1 MKLVFPTF
9 CRDADITNSRVLG
22 AEVVGENIDLA
33 YRLERRLTRAVR
45 PEDCIR
51 RALTIQGETRA
62 VTLETQK
69 LQFAIAISLGD
80 VWIEIQKVV
89 NVAAIAGKVDHLPV
103 GDSSADSLIGGI
115 NDWRFGGYNHLLIG
129 SRNL

>member
-1 MKLVFPTF
+1 M
-9 CRDADITNSRVLG
+9 
-22 AEVVGENIDLA
+22 
-33 YRLERRLTRAVR
+33 R

-80 VWIEIQKVV
+80 VRIEIQKVV

-103 GDSSADSLIGGI
+103 GDSSADSLIGAV
-115 NDWRFGGYNHLLIG
+115 DDRRFGRYHYLFGCG
-129 SRNL
+129 